1 MKSHRNRLK
10 FGFVASLTLV
20 AAGTSLATTATFTP
34 TRAASGVSWGPG
46 YSIPVNE
53 GGSLGIGAL
62 DNGGTPFLT
71 AALLGYD
78 LSSLAGKYASIDSI
92 TLTGAVKDKYPSG
105 GATGTVDV
113 FRVADVHAGWATSA
127 TWAQDGA
134 GNAWADGATMGTVET
149 GTALATAAVTR
160 GVAIGT
166 VFTWTI
172 TGAAAQALVNDWI
185 TGTNS
190 GLALADTGTG
200 GGLDYR
206 TNIGGMQGAVAQP
219 TLAVT
224 FTPVYIPASL
234 TWQGADS
241 IHPSYWDI
249 NGTAN
254 WTGVPTSKYLDGDN
268 VLFNDS
274 ATSFAVDLQAVVAP
288 GSVTVNNTTAYAI
301 SSVNDS
307 GIEGFGGLVKN
318 GGGLLTITT
327 PNNFSGNVAINEGT
341 VSVSAVGNSFTPL
354 GQGAISL
361 GDATHRGTLQF
372 TGASGNTNRAISL
385 ADGGGMIDVSD
396 VSGDLILIGGI
407 SGTGG
412 LIKTGGGR
420 LELTANSSFTGGTT
434 VNGGTLAL
442 ERANGAF
449 NSSQLKGV
457 LTINNG
463 ATLAVADFPF
473 GYGGGL
479 TDLNVNGGAITG
491 SGLGSFGLRYHLKGG
506 TITTTGRMDLGTREA
521 VDGAINSLASA
532 TTSVVTGSAGLM
544 MRGDSGQLIYTFT
557 VAQGTT
563 PSGIDLQLAVLLTE
577 NAGPCSIIKAG
588 AGTLEFTGA
597 NNYTGDTTVQAG
609 MLAVNGNSIADGN
622 KLVLNGGKLALAA
635 AANETVNSLYFGE
648 TLQAPGTYGSTTSTA
663 AVKDDTHFSGT
674 GILTVT
680 TGAANVDY
688 DTWLG
693 GFTFA
698 PGADTTPTGDPD
710 GDGLRNRQEYAFG
723 LNPTS
728 GSSVSPITAPLDK
741 GTGLFTY
748 TRRKPSLTK
757 LTYKIWTSP
766 DLSAWTEDTAAIQ
779 TPTDNG
785 DNQSVAVAIGGA
797 KPLTVPKLFVR
808 VTAE

>member
-10 FGFVASLTLV
+10 FRCVATLTLA
-20 AAGTSLATTATFTP
+20 AAGSALSATATFTP

-71 AALLGYD
+71 VALLGYD

-92 TLTGAVKDKYPSG
+92 TLTGTVKDKYPTG
-105 GATGTVDV
+105 GATGTVDL
-113 FRVADVHAGWATSA
+113 FRVADVHAGWNTSA
-127 TWAQDGA
+127 TWSQDGA
-134 GNAWADGATMGTVET
+134 GNAWADGATMGTVEN
-149 GTALATAAVTR
+149 GTALASAAVTR

-166 VFTWTI
+166 VYTWTI
-172 TGAAAQALVNDWI
+172 TGAAAQTLVNDWI

-206 TNIGGMQGAVAQP
+206 CNIGGIQGTVAQP

-224 FTPVYIPASL
+224 FTPVYVPASL

-254 WTGVPTSKYLDGDN
+254 WTGGPSSKYLDGDN

-274 ATSFAVDLQAVVAP
+274 ATSFIVDLQAVVAP

-301 SSVNDS
+301 SSGNDS

-327 PNNFSGNVAINEGT
+327 PNNFSGNVAINQGT
-341 VSVSAVGNSFTPL
+341 VSVPAIENTYTPL
-354 GQGAISL
+354 GQGAVSL
-361 GDATHRGTLQF
+361 GDATHVGTLQF
-372 TGASGNTNRAISL
+372 TGVSGATNRLFSV
-385 ADGGGMIDVSD
+385 ADGGGGIEITDAGGKLQLVA
-396 VSGDLILIGGI
+396 GI
-407 SGTGG
+407 SGTGA
-412 LIKTGGGR
+412 LTKTGDGK
-420 LELTANSSFTGGTT
+420 LELIANSSFTGGTT
-434 VNGGTLAL
+434 VNAGTLSL
-442 ERANGAF
+442 PRGNDGF

-457 LTINNG
+457 LTINTG
-463 ATLAVADFPF
+463 ATLAVNGFPF

-479 TDLNVNGGAITG
+479 TDLNVTGGAVTG
-491 SGLGSFGLRYHLKGG
+491 SGLGSFGIRYHLTGG
-506 TITTTGRMDLGTREA
+506 TITTTGRMDLGTREG

-532 TTSVVTGSAGLM
+532 TTSVVTGTAGLM

-563 PSGIDLQLAVLLTE
+563 PSGIDLQIAAILTE

-588 AGTLEFTGA
+588 AGTMELTGA

-609 MLAVNGNSIADGN
+609 TLAVNGNSIADGN

-688 DTWLG
+688 ATWLG
-693 GFTFA
+693 GYTFA
-698 PGADTTPTGDPD
+698 PGADTTATGDPD

-723 LNPTS
+723 LDPTS

-757 LTYKIWTSP
+757 LTYKIWTST

-785 DNQSVAVAIGGA
+785 DSQSVVVALTGT
-797 KPLTVPKLFVR
+797 KPLTIPQLFVR